1 MFLPFSLLIGGAVL
15 IGPSHAVAVAPDS
28 TGTIVVLVTDS
39 LGNSI
44 GGASIRIDGIAI
56 APTDDF
62 GSSTISVRADR
73 RPLVQVRAFGF
84 APAEFSASAA
94 TGQTKVAEVPL
105 GSIAASITAQ
115 LPGVRV
121 TVHQMDSKRSN
132 TGLAGFAHRR
142 ETLGGT
148 FINAEQIR
156 ERGSP
161 PLSLLLRGA
170 PGVAV
175 MSSVVNGM
183 TETRLSMRG
192 TPSLRSSCP
201 IQLYVDGHSRPLSP
215 GDLNIDHIINTRELA
230 AIEVYPSSAWVPA
243 QFMGPTS
250 GCGTLV
256 LWTTDALTR

>member
-1 MFLPFSLLIGGAVL
+1 MFLPFGLLVGGAVL
-15 IGPSHAVAVAPDS
+15 MGPSHAVPVALDS

-39 LGNSI
+39 VGHSI

-73 RPLVQVRAFGF
+73 RHLVQVRAFGY
-84 APAEFSASAA
+84 APAEFSANMAA
-94 TGQTKVAEVPL
+94 GQTKVAEVPL
-105 GSIAASITAQ
+105 GSIAASIAAQ

-121 TVHQMDSKRSN
+121 TVHQTDARRSDP
-132 TGLAGFAHRR
+132 GLAGFAHRR

-183 TETRLSMRG
+183 TESRLSMRG
-192 TPSLRSSCP
+192 APSVSGCP
-201 IQLYVDGHSRPLSP
+201 IQLYVDGHSTPLPP
-215 GDLNIDHIINTRELA
+215 GDLNIDHIISTRELA

-256 LWTTDALTR
+256 LWTVDALTR